1 MALLNATELASRLG
15 VSRARVSQY
24 VSEDKLRGCYIGD
37 GRARRFDLEKVQA
50 ALQGRLDPGQMMG
63 NGAGT
68 RRALARL
75 SDPADDR
82 AMTAADWVDPGAAR
96 IQPETAPRRSDVQLE
111 RDDPD
116 RYELART
123 QKAEE
128 EVRMIRRKNAEA
140 EGTFTLVA
148 EVQRQV
154 AMQMA
159 QEIGE
164 FEAVLRDGARQ
175 VADAMGVD
183 FKKVRQILT
192 DRWREHR
199 AGRAAQLAQQA
210 QTMGLTPDEQSE
222 DI

>member
-37 GRARRFDLEKVQA
+37 GRARRFDLAKVQA
-50 ALQGRLDPGQMMG
+50 ALQGRLDQGQMMG

-68 RRALARL
+68 RRALAQMAAG
-75 SDPADDR
+75 PDDV
-82 AMTAADWVDPGAAR
+82 ASAAAEAPLF
-96 IQPETAPRRSDVQLE
+96 TAPRRSDGQLDRE
-111 RDDPD
+111 DPD

-128 EVRMIRRKNAEA
+128 EVRILRRKNAEA
-140 EGTFTLVA
+140 EGSYTLA
-148 EVQRQV
+148 SEVQRQV

-183 FKKVRQILT
+183 FKRVRQILT
-192 DRWREHR
+192 EKWRDHR
-199 AGRAAQLAQQA
+199 ASRAAQLAQQA
-210 QTMGLTPDEQSE
+210 LSMGLTPDERSE